1 VEKKNLNVYNY
12 YEWDGTK
19 EEVFMLGTIVNSL
32 SILIGGLAGSLF
44 KNKISSTY
52 NETIMKALGLSVI
65 LIGLK
70 GALQVNNVLLLIIS
84 LALGTLIGEMMKIEK
99 GIENVGAWLESKFS
113 KQGGI
118 ANGFVTATLVYCV
131 GAMAIMGALESGL
144 SNKHDILYAKSLL
157 DGISAI
163 IFSSSLGI
171 GVCFSAISVFIYQ
184 GIITLTAS
192 LMKQFLIASVIN
204 EMSAIGGLLIVAIG
218 ANMLDIKRIKV
229 GNMLPAIFM
238 PLLYYIFKSIIGF

>member
-1 VEKKNLNVYNY
+1 
-12 YEWDGTK
+12 
-19 EEVFMLGTIVNSL
+19 MLGTIVNSL
-32 SILIGGLAGSLF
+32 SILAGGLAGSLF
-44 KNKISSTY
+44 KNSVSNAY

-70 GALQVNNVLLLIIS
+70 SALQVNNILLLIIC
-84 LALGTLIGEMMKIEK
+84 LTLGTLIGEIMKIEK
-99 GIENVGAWLESKFS
+99 GIENIGAFLEGKFS
-113 KQGGI
+113 KQKGL
-118 ANGFVTATLVYCV
+118 ANGFVTASLVYCV

-144 SNKHDILYAKSLL
+144 TNNNSILYAKSLL
-157 DGISAI
+157 DGIAAI
-163 IFSSSLGI
+163 IFASSLGI
-171 GVCFSAISVFIYQ
+171 GVCFSAISVFLYQ

-192 LMKQFLIASVIN
+192 LMKQFLIASVVN

-238 PLLYYIFKSIIGF
+238 PLLYYILKSILGF

>member
-1 VEKKNLNVYNY
+1 
-12 YEWDGTK
+12 
-19 EEVFMLGTIVNSL
+19 MLGTIVNSL
-32 SILIGGLAGSLF
+32 SILFGGLLGSIF
-44 KNKISSTY
+44 KNKISNTY
-52 NETIMKALGLSVI
+52 NETIMKALGLSII

-70 GALQVNNVLLLIIS
+70 SALQVNNILLLIIC
-84 LALGTLIGEMMKIEK
+84 LTLGTLIGEMMKIEK
-99 GIENVGAWLESKFS
+99 GIENIGNWLESKFS
-113 KQGGI
+113 KHNGL
-118 ANGFVTATLVYCV
+118 ANGFVTASLVYCV
-131 GAMAIMGALESGL
+131 GAMAIMGSLESGL
-144 SNKHDILYAKSLL
+144 TNNNSILYAKSLI

-192 LMKQFLIASVIN
+192 LMKQFLVTSVVN

-238 PLLYYIFKSIIGF
+238 PLLYYIFKSIVGFN

>member
-1 VEKKNLNVYNY
+1 
-12 YEWDGTK
+12 
-19 EEVFMLGTIVNSL
+19 MLGTIVNSL
-32 SILIGGLAGSLF
+32 SILVGGFIGSIF
-44 KNKISSTY
+44 KNKISSAY

-70 GALQVNNVLLLIIS
+70 GALEVNNILLLIIC
-84 LALGTLIGEMMKIEK
+84 LTLGTLIGEIMKIEK
-99 GIENVGAWLESKFS
+99 GIENIGTWLEKKFS
-113 KQGGI
+113 NQKGL
-118 ANGFVTATLVYCV
+118 AKGFVTASLVYCI
-131 GAMAIMGALESGL
+131 GAMAIMGSLESGL
-144 SNKHDILYAKSLL
+144 TNTHTILYAKSLL

-192 LMKQFLIASVIN
+192 LMKQFLIASVVN

-218 ANMLDIKRIKV
+218 ANMLEIKRIKV

-238 PLLYYIFKSIIGF
+238 PLIYYIFKSIIGF

>member
-1 VEKKNLNVYNY
+1 
-12 YEWDGTK
+12 
-19 EEVFMLGTIVNSL
+19 MLGTIVNSL
-32 SILIGGLAGSLF
+32 SILVGGLTGSLF

-70 GALQVNNVLLLIIS
+70 SALQVNNILLLIIS
-84 LALGTLIGEMMKIEK
+84 LTLGTLIGEILKIEK
-99 GIENVGAWLESKFS
+99 GIENIGVLLESKFS
-113 KQGGI
+113 SQKGL
-118 ANGFVTATLVYCV
+118 ANGFVTASLVYCV
-131 GAMAIMGALESGL
+131 GAMAIMGSLESGL
-144 SNKHDILYAKSLL
+144 TNNHSILYAKSLL

-192 LMKQFLIASVIN
+192 LMKQFLIASVVN

-238 PLLYYIFKSIIGF
+238 PLLYYIFKIVFGF

>member
-1 VEKKNLNVYNY
+1 
-12 YEWDGTK
+12 
-19 EEVFMLGTIVNSL
+19 MLGTIVNSL
-32 SILIGGLAGSLF
+32 AILIGGFTGSLF
-44 KNKISSTY
+44 KNKISSAY

-70 GALQVNNVLLLIIS
+70 GALQVNNILLLIIS
-84 LALGTLIGEMMKIEK
+84 LTLGTLVGELMKIEK
-99 GIENVGAWLESKFS
+99 GIENIGTWLERRFS
-113 KQGGI
+113 NQKGI
-118 ANGFVTATLVYCV
+118 AKGFVTASLVYCV
-131 GAMAIMGALESGL
+131 GAMAIMGALDSGL
-144 SNKHDILYAKSLL
+144 TSNHDILFAKSLI
-157 DGISAI
+157 DGISSI

-192 LMKQFLIASVIN
+192 LMKPYLIPSVVN

-218 ANMLDIKRIKV
+218 VNMLEIKRIKV

-238 PLLYYIFKSIIGF
+238 PLLYYIFKSIIGV

>member
-1 VEKKNLNVYNY
+1 MNVMQLR
-12 YEWDGTK
+12 GK
-19 EEVFMLGTIVNSL
+19 VFMLGTIVNAL
-32 SILIGGLAGSLF
+32 SILVGGFTGSLF
-44 KNKISSTY
+44 KNKISSKY
-52 NETIMKALGLSVI
+52 NETIMKALALSVI

-70 GALQVNNVLLLIIS
+70 GALQVNDLLLLIIS
-84 LALGTLIGEMMKIEK
+84 LALGTLMGEMLKIEG
-99 GIENVGAWLESKFS
+99 GIEKIGAWLEKKFS

-118 ANGFVTATLVYCV
+118 ANGFVTASLVYCV
-131 GAMAIMGALESGL
+131 GAMAIMGALEGGL
-144 SNKHDILYAKSLL
+144 SNKHDILFAKSLI
-157 DGISAI
+157 DGITAV

-192 LMKQFLIASVIN
+192 LMKPFLIPSVIN

-229 GNMLPAIFM
+229 GNMLPAIFI
-238 PLLYYIFKSIIGF
+238 PLIYYIFKSIIGF

>member
-1 VEKKNLNVYNY
+1 
-12 YEWDGTK
+12 
-19 EEVFMLGTIVNSL
+19 MLGTIVNSL
-32 SILIGGLAGSLF
+32 SILVGGLVGSLF
-44 KNKISSTY
+44 KNKLSDAY

-70 GALQVNNVLLLIIS
+70 SALAVNNILLLIIC
-84 LALGTLIGEMMKIEK
+84 LTLGTLIGEIMKIEK
-99 GIENVGAWLESKFS
+99 GIENIGAWLERRFS
-113 KQGGI
+113 RQKGL
-118 ANGFVTATLVYCV
+118 ANGFVTASLVYCI
-131 GAMAIMGALESGL
+131 GAMSIMGALESGL
-144 SNKHDILYAKSLL
+144 NNNHSILYAKSLI

-171 GVCFSAISVFIYQ
+171 GICFSAISVFIYQ

-192 LMKQFLIASVIN
+192 LMKQFLITSVVN

-218 ANMLDIKRIKV
+218 ANMLEIKRIRV

-238 PLLYYIFKSIIGF
+238 PLLYYIFKTIVGF

>member
-1 VEKKNLNVYNY
+1 MEKNNLYVYNY
-12 YEWDGTK
+12 YESDGTK
-19 EEVFMLGTIVNSL
+19 GGIFMLGTIVNAL
-32 SILIGGLAGSLF
+32 SILFGGLAGSLF
-44 KNKISSTY
+44 KNKISSEY

-70 GALQVNNVLLLIIS
+70 GALQVNDILLLIIS
-84 LALGTLIGEMMKIEK
+84 LTLGTLMGEMLKIEK
-99 GIENVGAWLESKFS
+99 GIERIGAWLESKFS
-113 KQGGI
+113 KQGGL
-118 ANGFVTATLVYCV
+118 ANGFVTASLVYCV
-131 GAMAIMGALESGL
+131 GAMAIMGSLESGL
-144 SNKHDILYAKSLL
+144 TNNHSILFAKSLI

-163 IFSSSLGI
+163 IFSSTLGI

-192 LMKQFLIASVIN
+192 LMKQFLVTSVVN

-218 ANMLDIKRIKV
+218 ANMLEIKRIKV
-229 GNMLPAIFM
+229 GNMLPSIFI